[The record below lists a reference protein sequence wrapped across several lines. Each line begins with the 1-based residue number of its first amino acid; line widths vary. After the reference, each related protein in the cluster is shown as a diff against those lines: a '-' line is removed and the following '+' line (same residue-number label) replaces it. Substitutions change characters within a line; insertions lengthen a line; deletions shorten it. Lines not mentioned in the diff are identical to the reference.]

1 MTPFGTR
8 SQLRQTRSLDQLAQ
22 KGGQRCAHIYAI
34 IRLFQPNTHHR
45 VVDGNKGSDSRK
57 RLCGPKSTQEGTAT
71 ALDGM
76 LSRDEALARGST
88 TKLSFVGKKM
98 ANYYLEKIS
107 VKIDTESILAACD
120 MTRVSQCGNGK
131 IYKIIKGRVGIVDKD
146 MKVNFLPTPNKV
158 C

>member
-1 MTPFGTR
+1 MLIFMQLFVCLNPTLTTGWLMATR
-8 SQLRQTRSLDQLAQ
+8 EVIVGR
-22 KGGQRCAHIYAI
+22 GCVV
-34 IRLFQPNTHHR
+34 PNPL
-45 VVDGNKGSDSRK
+45 KK
-57 RLCGPKSTQEGTAT
+57 ELLP
-71 ALDGM
+71 LDGM